1 MEAATDAST
10 ATSRQPYDGYRD
22 AAATFAAHV
31 SRGKVRA
38 LEALGVEIVVGDRE
52 GARFR
57 DAYSGRWFWNCHN
70 NGGVFN
76 LGHRNPRVVAAV
88 REGLDHLDVGNHH
101 LVSGWRARLA
111 DQLATST
118 GGLLPFAVF
127 SPSGSE
133 AIDLALR
140 LARGHTGRQQVVCT
154 IGGYHGLAGLALA
167 ASDPRWH
174 QPFGPPPPGFVHVPF
189 NDPDAMHE
197 AIGEDTAAVIV
208 EAIPA
213 TLGFPMP
220 EAGYLRDAAAAAR
233 EHGAV
238 FILDEVQT
246 GLGRTG
252 TTWYFEQEDLVP
264 DILITGKAL
273 GGGVY
278 PVSAALITEELESF
292 FDDNPFAYVST
303 FGGAEIGCVAA
314 SAVMDEIS
322 RPGFLERVIELG
334 ERFDAG
340 FAELPFELR
349 RRGLTMGLKFDDE
362 QGGVLASARL
372 IESGVFAVFAEHDHS
387 VTQFKPP
394 LILSDDEADEI
405 IAIAREALS

>member
-10 ATSRQPYDGYRD
+10 GTGSQPYDDYRD
-22 AAATFAAHV
+22 AAAAFASHV

-38 LEALGVEIVVGDRE
+38 LEALGVEIVVGERE
-52 GARFR
+52 GPRFR

-76 LGHRNPRVVAAV
+76 LGHRHPRVAGAV
-88 REGLDHLDVGNHH
+88 REALDHVDVGNHH

-111 DQLATST
+111 EQLAAST
-118 GGLLPFAVF
+118 GGHLPFTTF
-127 SPSGSE
+127 GPSGSE

-140 LARGHTGRQQVVCT
+140 LARGHTGRSEVVCT

-174 QPFGPPPPGFVHVPF
+174 EPFGPPPPGFVHVPF
-189 NDPDAMHE
+189 NDPDAMR
-197 AIGEDTAAVIV
+197 AAVGPDTAAVIV

-213 TLGFPMP
+213 TLGFPIP
-220 EAGYLRDAAAAAR
+220 SPGYLRDAAAAAR
-233 EHGAV
+233 ERGAV

-252 TTWYFEQEDLVP
+252 TTWYFEQEDVVP
-264 DILITGKAL
+264 DVLITGKAL
-273 GGGVY
+273 GGGIY
-278 PVSAALITEELESF
+278 PVSAALIGEELESF

-314 SAVMDEIS
+314 SAVMDEVS
-322 RPGFLERVIELG
+322 RPGFLERVVALG
-334 ERFDAG
+334 ERFGAG
-340 FAELPFELR
+340 FAGLPFELR
-349 RRGLTMGLKFDDE
+349 RRGLTMGLKFEEDE
-362 QGGVLASARL
+362 GGVMASARL
-372 IESGVFAVFAEHDHS
+372 IEAGVFAVFAEHDHS

-394 LILSDDEADEI
+394 LNLSDAEADEI
-405 IAIAREALS
+405 IAAVRGALS

>member
-1 MEAATDAST
+1 MEAATGSPARTDE
-10 ATSRQPYDGYRD
+10 PYAEY
-22 AAATFAAHV
+22 AAASEAFAAHV

-38 LEALGVEIVVGDRE
+38 LEALGVEIVVGERE
-52 GARFR
+52 GPRFR

-76 LGHRNPRVVAAV
+76 LGHRHPAVVAAV
-88 REGLDHLDVGNHH
+88 REALEHVDVGNHH

-111 DQLATST
+111 EQLAAST
-118 GGLLPFAVF
+118 GGQLPFAVF

-133 AIDLALR
+133 AVDLALR

-154 IGGYHGLAGLALA
+154 TGGYHGLAGLALA

-174 QPFGPPPPGFVHVPF
+174 EPFGPPPPGFVHVPF
-189 NDPDAMHE
+189 NDLDAAVA
-197 AIGEDTAAVIV
+197 AIGPETAAVII

-220 EAGYLRDAAAAAR
+220 APGYLQALAAAAR
-233 EHGAV
+233 DNGAV

-252 TTWYFEQEDLVP
+252 TTWYYEQEEAPP
-264 DILITGKAL
+264 DVLITGKAL

-278 PVSAALITEELESF
+278 PVSAALIAEELESF
-292 FDDNPFAYVST
+292 FDDHPFAYVST
-303 FGGAEIGCVAA
+303 FGGAEVGCVAA
-314 SAVMDEIS
+314 SAVLDEVTA
-322 RPGFLERVIELG
+322 PGFLDRVRELG
-334 ERFDAG
+334 ERFEAG
-340 FAELPFELR
+340 FAGLPFELR
-349 RRGLTMGLKFDDE
+349 RRGLTMGLKFADE
-362 QGGVLASARL
+362 QGGVMASARL
-372 IESGVFAVFAEHDHS
+372 IEAGVFAVFAEHDHS

-394 LILSDDEADEI
+394 LNLTDAEADEI
-405 IAIAREALS
+405 IAATREALA

>member
-10 ATSRQPYDGYRD
+10 GTMSEPYASYED
-22 AAATFAAHV
+22 AASSFAAHV
-31 SRGKVRA
+31 SRGKVQA
-38 LEALGVEIVVGDRE
+38 LEALGVEIVVGERE
-52 GARFR
+52 GPRFR
-57 DAYSGRWFWNCHN
+57 DAYSGRWFWNCHC

-76 LGHRNPRVVAAV
+76 LGHRHPRVVAAM
-88 REGLDHLDVGNHH
+88 REALDHVDVGNHH

-111 DQLATST
+111 EQLSAST
-118 GGLLPFAVF
+118 GGRLPFAVF

-140 LARGHTGRQQVVCT
+140 LARGHTARTQVIAT
-154 IGGYHGLAGLALA
+154 TGGYHGLAGLALA

-174 QPFGPPPPGFVHVPF
+174 APFGAAPPGFTHVPF
-189 NDPDAMHE
+189 NDLEAMRS
-197 AIGEDTAAVIV
+197 AIDSETAAVIV

-220 EAGYLRDAAAAAR
+220 DPGYLREVAAAAR
-233 EHGAV
+233 RSGAV

-252 TTWYFEQEDLVP
+252 TTWYFEQEDVVP
-264 DILITGKAL
+264 DVLITGKAL
-273 GGGVY
+273 GGGLY
-278 PVSAALITEELESF
+278 PVSAALLAEELESF

-314 SAVMDEIS
+314 SAVMEEIS
-322 RPGFLERVIELG
+322 RPGFLDRVRRLG
-334 ERFDAG
+334 ERFEAG
-340 FAELPFELR
+340 FADLPFELR
-349 RRGLTMGLKFDDE
+349 RRGLTMGLKFDTDG
-362 QGGVLASARL
+362 GGVMASARL
-372 IESGVFAVFAEHDHS
+372 IEAGVFAVFAEHDHS

-394 LILSDDEADEI
+394 LIVTDDEADQI
-405 IAIAREALS
+405 IDAVREALA

>member
-1 MEAATDAST
+1 MEAVTDAST
-10 ATSRQPYDGYRD
+10 DTRNQPYGDYRD
-22 AAATFAAHV
+22 AAAAVASHV

-38 LEALGVEIVVGDRE
+38 LEALGVEIVVGERE
-52 GARFR
+52 GSRFR

-76 LGHRNPRVVAAV
+76 LGHRHPRVVGAV
-88 REGLDHLDVGNHH
+88 REALDHLDVGNHH

-111 DQLATST
+111 EQLAAST
-118 GGLLPFAVF
+118 GGRLPFAVF

-133 AIDLALR
+133 AVDLALR
-140 LARGHTGRQQVVCT
+140 LARGRTGRQEVVCT

-174 QPFGPPPPGFVHVPF
+174 EPFGPPPLGFIHIPF
-189 NDPDAMHE
+189 NDLDAMRG
-197 AIGEDTAAVIV
+197 AIGADTAAVIV

-213 TLGFPMP
+213 TLGFPIP
-220 EAGYLRDAAAAAR
+220 DTGYLREAAAAAR

-252 TTWYFEQEDLVP
+252 TTWYFEQEDVVP
-264 DILITGKAL
+264 DVLITGKAL

-278 PVSAALITEELESF
+278 PVSAALLTEDLETF

-314 SAVMDEIS
+314 SAVMEEIS
-322 RPGFLERVIELG
+322 RPGFLDRVRELG
-334 ERFDAG
+334 ERFETG
-340 FAELPFELR
+340 FADLPFELR
-349 RRGLTMGLKFDDE
+349 RRGLTMGLKFDGE
-362 QGGVLASARL
+362 QDGVLAAGRL
-372 IESGVFAVFAEHDHS
+372 IEAGVFAVYAEHDHS

-394 LILSDDEADEI
+394 LIVSDDEANEI
-405 IAIAREALS
+405 IDSVREALS

>member
-1 MEAATDAST
+1 MEAATGSPTRAGEPYAEYAGAAEAF
-10 ATSRQPYDGYRD
+10 AT
-22 AAATFAAHV
+22 HV

-38 LEALGVEIVVGDRE
+38 LEALGVQIVVGERE
-52 GARFR
+52 GPRFR

-76 LGHRNPRVVAAV
+76 LGHRHPSVVAAV
-88 REGLDHLDVGNHH
+88 RDALEHVDVGNHH

-111 DQLATST
+111 EQLAAST
-118 GGLLPFAVF
+118 DGRLPFAVF

-133 AIDLALR
+133 AVDLALR
-140 LARGHTGRQQVVCT
+140 LARGHTGRQETVCMT
-154 IGGYHGLAGLALA
+154 GGYHGLAGLALA

-174 QPFGPPPPGFVHVPF
+174 EPFGPPPPGFVHVPF
-189 NDPDAMHE
+189 NNLDAAIA
-197 AIGEDTAAVIV
+197 AIGTETAAVIV

-220 EAGYLRDAAAAAR
+220 APGYLRALGTAAR
-233 EHGAV
+233 ESGAV

-252 TTWYFEQEDLVP
+252 TTWYYEQEDAQP
-264 DILITGKAL
+264 DILITGKGL

-292 FDDNPFAYVST
+292 FDDHPFAYVST
-303 FGGAEIGCVAA
+303 FGGAEVGCVAA
-314 SAVMDEIS
+314 SAVMAEVTA
-322 RPGFLERVIELG
+322 PGFLDRVAELG
-334 ERFDAG
+334 ERFEEG
-340 FAELPFELR
+340 FAGLPFELR
-349 RRGLTMGLKFDDE
+349 RRGLTMGMKFEDE
-362 QGGVLASARL
+362 RAGVMASARL
-372 IESGVFAVFAEHDHS
+372 IEAGVFAVFAEHDHS

-394 LILSDDEADEI
+394 LNLSDGEADEI
-405 IAIAREALS
+405 IAATREALG

>member
-10 ATSRQPYDGYRD
+10 GTGSKPYESYAE
-22 AAATFAAHV
+22 AASSFASHV

-38 LEALGVEIVVGDRE
+38 LEALGVEIVVGERE

-57 DAYSGRWFWNCHN
+57 DAYSGRWYWNCHC

-76 LGHRNPRVVAAV
+76 LGHRHPRVVGAL
-88 REGLDHLDVGNHH
+88 REALDHVDVGNHH

-111 DQLATST
+111 DQLAAST
-118 GGLLPFAVF
+118 GGRLPYAVF

-140 LARGHTGRQQVVCT
+140 LARGHTGRHEVVAT
-154 IGGYHGLAGLALA
+154 LGGYHGLAGLALA

-174 QPFGPPPPGFVHVPF
+174 EPFGPPPPGFVHVPF
-189 NDPDAMHE
+189 NDLEAMGA
-197 AIGEDTAAVIV
+197 AIGPDTAAVIV

-213 TLGFPMP
+213 TLGFPIP
-220 EAGYLRDAAAAAR
+220 DAGYLSEVAEIARDR
-233 EHGAV
+233 GAV

-252 TTWYFEQEDLVP
+252 TTWYLEQEDVVP
-264 DILITGKAL
+264 DALITGKAL
-273 GGGVY
+273 GGGLY
-278 PVSAALITEELESF
+278 PVSAALVSERLESF
-292 FDDNPFAYVST
+292 FDENPFAYVST

-314 SAVMDEIS
+314 SAVMDVVSEP
-322 RPGFLERVIELG
+322 RFLERVSSLG
-334 ERFDAG
+334 ERFEAG
-340 FAELPFELR
+340 FADMPFELR
-349 RRGLTMGLKFDDE
+349 RRGLTMGFKFAE
-362 QGGVLASARL
+362 EGGGVMASARL
-372 IESGVFAVFAEHDHS
+372 IEAGVFAVFAEHDHS

-394 LILSDDEADEI
+394 LIVSDEEADQI
-405 IAIAREALS
+405 IATVREALS

>member
-1 MEAATDAST
+1 MESTTDAST
-10 ATSRQPYDGYRD
+10 ATRSEPYDSYEH
-22 AAATFAAHV
+22 AASSFASHV

-38 LEALGVEIVVGDRE
+38 LEALGVEIVVGERE
-52 GARFR
+52 GPRFR
-57 DAYSGRWFWNCHN
+57 DAYSGRWFWNCHC

-76 LGHRNPRVVAAV
+76 LGHRHPRVAGAL
-88 REGLDHLDVGNHH
+88 REALDRVDVGNHH
-101 LVSGWRARLA
+101 LVSGWRAQVA
-111 DQLATST
+111 EQLAAST
-118 GGLLPFAVF
+118 DGRLPFAVF

-140 LARGHTGRQQVVCT
+140 LARGHTGRAGVVAT

-174 QPFGPPPPGFVHVPF
+174 EPFGAAPPGFTHVPF
-189 NDPDAMHE
+189 NDLEAMRS
-197 AIGEDTAAVIV
+197 AIDSRTAAVIV

-220 EAGYLRDAAAAAR
+220 DPGYLRDVAAAAR
-233 EHGAV
+233 EEGAV

-246 GLGRTG
+246 GLARTG
-252 TTWYFEQEDLVP
+252 TTWYFEQEDVVP

-273 GGGVY
+273 GGGLY
-278 PVSAALITEELESF
+278 PVSAALVTEDLESF

-314 SAVMDEIS
+314 SAVMEVIS
-322 RPGFLERVIELG
+322 EPGFLDRVSQLG
-334 ERFDAG
+334 ERFEAG
-340 FAELPFELR
+340 FAGMPFQLR
-349 RRGLTMGLKFDDE
+349 RRGLTMGLKFDSDG
-362 QGGVLASARL
+362 GGVMASARL
-372 IESGVFAVFAEHDHS
+372 IEAGVFAVFAEHDHS

-394 LILSDDEADEI
+394 LILTDGEADRI
-405 IAIAREALS
+405 IETVQEALS